1 MLLDSYLAYLATNY
15 ALCLCFSFVATIS
28 YLCPKSSNLSYWQT
42 MNSKPVKRQSSS
54 SETPEVGIYECE
66 VHMKFRLIE
75 EKQVVGDRDHLL
87 ETLLDA
93 VACGTDEYLNDLQVQ
108 VTAEELSEIEA
119 SPRMRRQIIRL
130 RNSRDFV

>member
-1 MLLDSYLAYLATNY
+1 
-15 ALCLCFSFVATIS
+15 
-28 YLCPKSSNLSYWQT
+28 

-54 SETPEVGIYECE
+54 SETPKVGIYECE

-130 RNSRDFV
+130 RNSRDFM